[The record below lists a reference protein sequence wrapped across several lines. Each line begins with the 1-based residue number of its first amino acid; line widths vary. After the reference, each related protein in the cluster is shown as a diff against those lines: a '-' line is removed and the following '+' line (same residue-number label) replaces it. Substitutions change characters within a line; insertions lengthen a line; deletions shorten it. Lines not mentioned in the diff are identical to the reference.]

1 MLAAT
6 LLLLLSL
13 DDRALGTWRF
23 LPAESRYESAPA
35 PRQSQRQWVAD
46 GDWVRFLHDGVNHE
60 GKSFHT
66 EFRARYD
73 GKPYPFT
80 GGTLYDSVAL
90 FYRNPSRVDQV
101 FTSKGIVTVRARRT
115 ISKDGRRMT
124 IDARGKGFRNK
135 LVYERLPVQ

>member
-1 MLAAT
+1 MLSLS

-13 DDRALGTWRF
+13 DDRALGAWRF

-46 GDWVRFLHDGVNHE
+46 GDWVRFLHDGVNAD
-60 GKSFHT
+60 GKPFHT

-80 GGTLYDSVAL
+80 GGALYDHVAL
-90 FYRNPSRVDQV
+90 FWRNASRVDQV
-101 FTSKGIVTVRARRT
+101 FTKQGAVTVRARRS
-115 ISKDGRRMT
+115 ISRDGRRMT

-135 LVYERLPVQ
+135 LVYERLPLP